1 MKIFL
6 DSVDLNEIKKYSAFN
21 LIDGVT
27 TNPSLMASS
36 KLDFYS
42 TINSITQIVGGDVSI
57 EVISTDYEQML
68 KEGDKIAKSGES
80 NIVIK
85 LPMTWDGLRACRYFT
100 YNGHKVNMTLCFT
113 SSQALLAAK
122 SGATYISPFIG
133 RLEDNGQNGIA
144 LIQEIRKI
152 YDNYGFKTQILAA
165 SIRNIA
171 HVEQCA
177 AAKSDVV
184 TVPAKVMSHLVEHEL
199 TKSGLE
205 KFNLDWSKSDKN
217 I

>member
-42 TINSITQIVGGDVSI
+42 TINSIVQIVSGDVSI

-68 KEGDKIAKSGES
+68 KEGDKITKSGES

-85 LPMTWDGLRACRYFT
+85 LPMTWDGIRACRYFT

-122 SGATYISPFIG
+122 AGATYISPFIG
-133 RLEDNGQNGIA
+133 RLEDNGQSGIA

-165 SIRNIA
+165 SIRNIT

-177 AAKSDVV
+177 VAKADVV

>member
-6 DSVDLNEIKKYSAFN
+6 DSVDLSEIKKYNTFN

-42 TINSITQIVGGDVSI
+42 TINSITQIVSGDVSI

-100 YNGHKVNMTLCFT
+100 DNSHKVNMTLCFT

-144 LIQEIRKI
+144 LIQEIRKM

-165 SIRNIA
+165 SIRSIN

-177 AAKSDVV
+177 VAGADVV
-184 TVPAKVMSHLVEHEL
+184 TVPPKIMSHLVEHEL

-205 KFNLDWSKSDKN
+205 KFTLDWSKSDKN